1 MQDKSYVVAI
11 VIVLGICCLGMYVA
25 VTGFLNNNPIVFATP
40 TALLVQATPF
50 LITLPTSTIAPA
62 QPVTVKPI
70 APTTA
75 PLPSPQ
81 GAFQTITTAA
91 TIALPT
97 VAPRTS
103 AATVLPTQ
111 ASALSCTGF
120 QFCWKAG
127 PADIALGP
135 GGQEC
140 PRNYIWG
147 LVLDANGKGMPGIK
161 VRHRAPNGDVGE
173 TTTKD
178 RPDVPGKY
186 DVLSPSGTFTIWL
199 ALVPAARKSVRKF
212 RFRFKRTQAPA
223 IVRCASILCNNDD
236 AALKQSSS
244 NNGIST
250 CPGGNVAVVK
260 CSTVMPGS
268 LRSK

>member
-25 VTGFLNNNPIVFATP
+25 VTGFLNNNPIVFSTP

-50 LITLPTSTIAPA
+50 VITLPTNTIAPA

-70 APTTA
+70 APTA
-75 PLPSPQ
+75 ALLPSPQ

-111 ASALSCTGF
+111 VSALSCTGF

-127 PADIALGP
+127 PADINLGP

-173 TTTKD
+173 TMTKD

-199 ALVPAARKSVRKF
+199 VGSGGAQISPQIPIQV
-212 RFRFKRTQAPA
+212 QAY
-223 IVRCASILCNNDD
+223 SGSGN
-236 AALKQSSS
+236 
-244 NNGIST
+244 
-250 CPGGNVAVVK
+250 CPMRVDFVQQ
-260 CSTVMPGS
+260 
-268 LRSK
+268 R